1 MKSRPASTHGFA
13 LVIALSLMAFI
24 LLLILS
30 ITTLVRVET
39 QSANIQLAQLK
50 ARMNA
55 QLGAMVAL
63 GDLQRYTGPDQR
75 VTARADILLAPGAD
89 ETDLPT
95 AGQQRWTGVWSSK
108 QSTSDALDTA
118 DGLEGHKA
126 RWLVSGNGNNPSV
139 PTLDPNVAITVET
152 ANLASLGGSV
162 TNKSNQDDTV
172 KAPKVEIL
180 GDDDVTEG
188 HYAYWVSDEGVKAR
202 VNMADPF
209 LDSDPYDPNN
219 PDTYGAYYRT
229 AMAQV
234 ADPTAVSNSAD
245 EQLLTSTSSRWK
257 DEAQD
262 PGKISS
268 LKNIPIFTDDN
279 LPSDEFFHDFT
290 VHSSGVLAN
299 TKDGGLKRD
308 LSTALLNL
316 PNDMKGPMFEPFGA
330 TQSTGDPGGPNWE
343 QLADYY
349 QVARSTMN
357 SSSLQFRMPTTQQ
370 VGIAPVV
377 TRWNLPFYGFADYN
391 GAGDEWTTGGYN
403 YSIGL
408 FPLITLWNPYN
419 KDLVLPEMGI
429 ECEFPRKLE
438 IWSCRYAQD
447 GVPILQPIKDPAKT
461 KVYVTPSRQS
471 VAQIQL
477 AQWPPGGGTTYR
489 NVIKFRI
496 KSVTIPAGQA
506 YNFTPPINSI
516 FDYQVSN
523 EGRNNILVHGGWSG
537 SNMNGF
543 YTDPVAGSGTEEIL
557 MKPLRVVERAGID
570 QVLRESWKH
579 TTQYTMPSISRVQ
592 DEGGELWQPVLNLY
606 DLSTDDTFNLDG
618 SNRFKSLTF
627 WGLNDQIGDGLS
639 DKNEQQQGLN
649 PRVMRLNR
657 IGNNGINALLLD
669 SPRFSNF
676 LQPLGSSDGASYS
689 DPGTNPAVDLTAVDH
704 WKMAGKT
711 FGISAALKFPDMPF
725 HSTQEVP
732 IHLYRNF
739 NPTAPVS
746 MRSIKGQTDYWG
758 DIATMYTRGS
768 STTFGGDNTSNYLP
782 GTEYANAQLG
792 LEFGL
797 YTTSGSD
804 EAVLYDISKP
814 LSIGHLMHANLFN
827 YYGANNDLEI
837 SNGSSTSN
845 YKYHSNS
852 HQALYAIPVYAI
864 GNSFPDIY
872 LPLNESKLNPSA
884 NIFTTDGGASVK
896 WCHYDYSYELNSA
909 LWDGYYFSGID
920 PAEPTSFPLPNARL
934 RDVAYNGATTLT
946 DEKQAAARLLL
957 DGAFN
962 INSTSIAAWESILG
976 AMRDIENVGGGIAS
990 SGDQSHNFSRFTEAL
1005 VDSTGTVPDLGAD
1018 ADSLAAGFRSLSDA
1032 QIASLASEIVTEI
1045 RLRTQ
1050 NADPTGFTYPFT
1062 SVSNF
1067 VNRSLDYDMI
1077 EGDPIKRAFA
1087 FSGVLQAAIDKS
1099 GINGLKSDSSGLWE
1113 TTNLD
1118 FYPLYEE
1125 GDLTAEQRPRT
1136 DGMPG
1141 SLTQAD
1147 LLNKIGHLLQAR
1159 SDTFVIRSS
1168 GDTVDEFSS
1177 GANQSSAQ
1185 AYYEIIVQRTPAYV
1199 DSSQLAYDPATSV
1212 TNEKFGRKY
1221 QIVSQGWVSSEDI

>member
-1 MKSRPASTHGFA
+1 
-13 LVIALSLMAFI
+13 
-24 LLLILS
+24 
-30 ITTLVRVET
+30 
-39 QSANIQLAQLK
+39 
-50 ARMNA
+50 
-55 QLGAMVAL
+55 
-63 GDLQRYTGPDQR
+63 
-75 VTARADILLAPGAD
+75 
-89 ETDLPT
+89 
-95 AGQQRWTGVWSSK
+95 
-108 QSTSDALDTA
+108 
-118 DGLEGHKA
+118 
-126 RWLVSGNGNNPSV
+126 
-139 PTLDPNVAITVET
+139 
-152 ANLASLGGSV
+152 
-162 TNKSNQDDTV
+162 
-172 KAPKVEIL
+172 
-180 GDDDVTEG
+180 
-188 HYAYWVSDEGVKAR
+188 VSDEGVKAR
-202 VNMADPF
+202 VNMADPH
-209 LDSDPYDPNN
+209 LVSIDPEAD
-219 PDTYGAYYRT
+219 YYRT

-234 ADPTAVSNSAD
+234 ADPTAVSNSAGV
-245 EQLLTSTSSRWK
+245 QLLSGNSSRWK
-257 DEAQD
+257 DGTQD
-262 PGKISS
+262 PGKIGS
-268 LKNIPIFTDDN
+268 LKNIPMFLEDD
-279 LPSDEFFHDFT
+279 LPGEDLSNVSREFFHDFT

-316 PNDMKGPMFEPFGA
+316 PSDMSGPMFEPFGA
-330 TQSTGDPGGPNWE
+330 AQSTGDPGGPNWE

-349 QVARSTMN
+349 QVARSVTN
-357 SSSLQFRMPTTQQ
+357 SSPLQFRMPTTQQ

-391 GAGDEWTTGGYN
+391 GTGDEWKTGGYD

-408 FPLITLWNPYN
+408 FPLITLWNPYS

-429 ECEFPRKLE
+429 ECEFPGKLE
-438 IWSCRYAQD
+438 IWSCREAQD
-447 GVPILQPIKDPAKT
+447 GVAISQGGNPPLT
-461 KVYVTPSRQS
+461 VTPSRQS
-471 VAQIQL
+471 VAQIDL
-477 AQWPPGGGTTYR
+477 AQWAGPGGGTTSR
-489 NVIKFRI
+489 HVIKFRI
-496 KSVTIPAGQA
+496 LSPADNPLTIPAGQA

-523 EGRNNILVHGGWSG
+523 EGKNNILVHGGWSG
-537 SNMNGF
+537 GNMNGF
-543 YTDPVAGSGTEEIL
+543 YTEPVAGSGTEEML
-557 MKPLRVVERAGID
+557 MKGFVVEGTSPN
-570 QVLRESWKH
+570 QVAVRKPWKH
-579 TTQYTMPSISRVQ
+579 RTQYTMPSISRTSLPNQ
-592 DEGGELWQPVLNLY
+592 GGNLWQPVLNLY

-627 WGLNDQIGDGLS
+627 WGLNGEIGEVALNNIAS
-639 DKNEQQQGLN
+639 LN

-657 IGNNGINALLLD
+657 IGDKDIDALLLD
-669 SPRFSNF
+669 SPRLDNNF
-676 LQPLGSSDGASYS
+676 LEPIGSSYGASYS
-689 DPGTNPAVDLTAVDH
+689 DPGTNTAVDLTAVDH

-725 HSTQEVP
+725 LSAQEVP

-746 MRSIKGQTDYWG
+746 MKSIKGQKDYLG

-782 GTEYANAQLG
+782 GTDEANAPLG

-797 YTTSGSD
+797 NTTSGSD

-845 YKYHSNS
+845 YKYHGNS
-852 HQALYAIPVYAI
+852 HQALYAIPVNAI

-872 LPLNESKLNPSA
+872 LPLNESKLEPQA
-884 NIFTTDGGASVK
+884 YTTDGGASVK

-920 PAEPTSFPLPNARL
+920 PAEPTSFPLPNGRL
-934 RDVAYNGATTLT
+934 RDVPHNGATTLT

-976 AMRDIENVGGGIAS
+976 AMRDIENIGGGSAS
-990 SGDQSHNFSRFTEAL
+990 SGNPHNFSRFTEAL
-1005 VDSTGTVPDLGAD
+1005 LDSTGTVPNLSAD
-1018 ADSLAAGFRSLSDA
+1018 ADSIAAGFRSLSDA

-1067 VNRSLDYDMI
+1067 VNRSLDYDMT
-1077 EGDPIKRAFA
+1077 EVDPIKRAFA

-1099 GINGLKSDSSGLWE
+1099 GINGLKSSASGLWE

-1118 FYPLYEE
+1118 YYPLYEE

-1199 DSSQLAYDPATSV
+1199 DSSQLAYDPATSA